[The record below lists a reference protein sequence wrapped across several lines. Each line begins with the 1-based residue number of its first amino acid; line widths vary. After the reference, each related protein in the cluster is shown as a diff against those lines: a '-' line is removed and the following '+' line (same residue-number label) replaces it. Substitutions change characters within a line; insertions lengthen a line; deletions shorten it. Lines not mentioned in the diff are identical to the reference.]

1 MKTPVLK
8 QQQCANPGCLHKWWP
23 RSEKAAKRCPRCQK
37 PVERIK
43 LRECYGVKSDKLY
56 RDTATA
62 GIIDRPPQLKYAV
75 EKAMAAVDDA
85 WKQNP
90 VKK

>member
-1 MKTPVLK
+1 MKTPILK
-8 QQQCANPGCLHKWWP
+8 QQQCSNPSCLHKWWP
-23 RSEKAAKRCPRCQK
+23 RSENGAKRCPRCQK
-37 PVERIK
+37 SLKTIK
-43 LRECYGVKSDKLY
+43 LSDYGVKSDKLY

-85 WKQNP
+85 WKRKP
-90 VKK
+90 VKKQ